1 MSRWR
6 TALVAGAGYFALVF
20 ALGFVLGTVR
30 TIFVGGGGD
39 RLLGVLIELPIML
52 AASWLLCAWIV
63 RRFAVAAA
71 TGPRLAMGGLAFLL
85 LMLAEMGLG
94 ALFGRTP
101 AQHLL
106 LYREPSYAIGL
117 LAQILFAAVPLAQLW
132 MPRQQRR

>member
-1 MSRWR
+1 
-6 TALVAGAGYFALVF
+6 
-20 ALGFVLGTVR
+20 
-30 TIFVGGGGD
+30 
-39 RLLGVLIELPIML
+39 
-52 AASWLLCAWIV
+52 
-63 RRFAVAAA
+63 
-71 TGPRLAMGGLAFLL
+71 MGGLAFLL